1 MEIVSKISMVS
12 INETLVIELISFL
25 IFLFLINRI
34 MFRPLKGAMQE
45 RTEHIETLSQE
56 IETAKQ
62 TIDGLNQQL
71 DIQEKQAIDEANRQR
86 QELENDGEQQAKSV
100 MEESKK
106 EISTLKSE
114 NHRFVEAQ
122 ITEARK
128 SLQTEAERLATEIM
142 EKILD
147 RRLVRE

>member
-1 MEIVSKISMVS
+1 MEIVEKVVMVS
-12 INETLVIELISFL
+12 INETLIVELISFL

-34 MFRPLKGAMQE
+34 MFRPLNATMQA
-45 RTEHIETLSQE
+45 RSDRMDTLSSD
-56 IETAKQ
+56 IETARQ
-62 TIDGLNQQL
+62 TISDLNRQMEE
-71 DIQEKQAIDEANRQR
+71 QEKQAIDEANRQR
-86 QELENDGEQQAKSV
+86 TELESDGEKQAKSV
-100 MEESKK
+100 LDESKEDIRAIK
-106 EISTLKSE
+106 TE
-114 NHRFVEAQ
+114 NQRFVDEQ

>member
-1 MEIVSKISMVS
+1 MEIVEKVVMVS
-12 INETLVIELISFL
+12 INETLIVELISFL

-34 MFRPLKGAMQE
+34 MFRPLNSTMQA
-45 RTEHIETLSQE
+45 RSDRIDTLGGD
-56 IETAKQ
+56 IETAQQ
-62 TIDGLNQQL
+62 TISDLNRQL
-71 DIQEKQAIDEANRQR
+71 EEQEKQAIDEANRQR
-86 QELENDGEQQAKSV
+86 LELETDGEKQAKSV
-100 MEESKK
+100 LDDSKK
-106 EISTLKSE
+106 EMRAIQTE
-114 NHRFVEAQ
+114 NQRFVDEQ

>member
-1 MEIVSKISMVS
+1 MEIVEKVVMVS
-12 INETLVIELISFL
+12 INETLIVELISFL

-34 MFRPLKGAMQE
+34 MFRPLNSTMQA
-45 RTEHIETLSQE
+45 RSDRMDTLGSD
-56 IETAKQ
+56 IETARQ
-62 TIDGLNQQL
+62 TISDLNSQMAE
-71 DIQEKQAIDEANRQR
+71 QEKQAIDEANRQR
-86 QELENDGEQQAKSV
+86 AELESEGEKQAKSV
-100 MEESKK
+100 LDESKK
-106 EISTLKSE
+106 DIRAIKQE
-114 NHRFVEAQ
+114 NQRFVDEQ

>member
-1 MEIVSKISMVS
+1 MEIVEKVVMVS
-12 INETLVIELISFL
+12 INETLIVELISFL

-34 MFRPLKGAMQE
+34 MFRPLNSTMQARSE
-45 RTEHIETLSQE
+45 RMDTLGKE
-56 IETAKQ
+56 IETARQ
-62 TIDGLNQQL
+62 TISDLQKQM
-71 DIQEKQAIDEANRQR
+71 DEQEKQAIDEANRQR
-86 QELENDGEQQAKSV
+86 LELENDGEKQAKSV
-100 MEESKK
+100 LEESKK
-106 EISTLKSE
+106 DIREIKIE
-114 NHRFVEAQ
+114 NQRFVNEQ